1 MEDPMKTTTLLAAL
15 ALGLLPGFALA
26 ECRGDHSES
35 AASCMPGM
43 VWDAGSG
50 TCVEKPTS

>member
-1 MEDPMKTTTLLAAL
+1 MKTATLLAAL

-26 ECRGDHSES
+26 ECRGDHAES

-43 VWDAGSG
+43 VWDAGTG

>member
-1 MEDPMKTTTLLAAL
+1 MKTATTLAAL
-15 ALGLLPGFALA
+15 AFALIPSLTHA
-26 ECRGDHSES
+26 RCAGEHMGQT

-43 VWDAGSG
+43 VWDAAKG

>member
-1 MEDPMKTTTLLAAL
+1 MKTATLLAAL

-26 ECRGDHSES
+26 ECRGDHTES

-43 VWDAGSG
+43 VWDVGTG

>member
-1 MEDPMKTTTLLAAL
+1 MKIATTLAVLAIS
-15 ALGLLPGFALA
+15 LLPGSALA

-43 VWDAGSG
+43 VWDAGTG